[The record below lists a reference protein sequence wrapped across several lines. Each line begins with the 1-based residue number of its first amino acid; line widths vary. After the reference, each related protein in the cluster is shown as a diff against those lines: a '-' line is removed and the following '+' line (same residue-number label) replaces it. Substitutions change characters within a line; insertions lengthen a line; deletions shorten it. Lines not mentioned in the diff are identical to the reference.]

1 MFALRIVMPF
11 VRTASGSC
19 GSASFTAFCTS
30 TAARSW
36 LREMSKVTAM
46 FVVPSL
52 EFVDA

>member
-19 GSASFTAFCTS
+19 GSASFSAFCTS

-36 LREMSKVTAM
+36 LRETSNVTVIV
-46 FVVPSL
+46 VVPSL
-52 EFVDA
+52 EFDDA